1 MFLFIKIILVTQNT
15 IKLKILFKERQELV
29 MEMEGFLHTSV
40 FKIFIILSICKSF
53 EKEVTSKVD
62 SFFFISALSSFK
74 KRISAVPNSLNYFKN
89 QKQLTVAARNHRTES
104 YFVSFSKYVPRVTL
118 QLYWK
123 IIPGQV
129 FSQTLFDLICNY
141 ENEKKWRS

>member
-1 MFLFIKIILVTQNT
+1 MVTQNT

-89 QKQLTVAARNHRTES
+89 QKQLTAAARNHRTES
-104 YFVSFSKYVPRVTL
+104 YFVSFSIYVPRVTL
-118 QLYWK
+118 QLY
-123 IIPGQV
+123 
-129 FSQTLFDLICNY
+129 
-141 ENEKKWRS
+141 